1 METAIS
7 VNKHIFQLLNEDAQL
22 KELVGNK
29 IYPLVVKQNI
39 DFPFI
44 IFKKEGVNPIY
55 SKDLLSYDTV
65 IINVAIAAI
74 NYDDTVAIAERVRA
88 VLENYRST
96 YFYNILL
103 DNVSEDFVDD
113 TFIQQLQF
121 TAKIRVK

>member
-103 DNVSEDFVDD
+103 DNVSEDFIDD